1 MGEEFLS
8 LIAYELNVKRVTV
21 EDNLA
26 TEIEL
31 DTRITPELEEEGKLR
46 DAIRMIQDF
55 RKEKGLNPKDRMK
68 YEVPDNLKELFAK
81 YAGDIKKATNIEF

>member
-8 LIAYELNVKRVTV
+8 LIARELNVKRVTI

-46 DAIRMIQDF
+46 DAVRMIQDF
-55 RKEKGLNPKDRMK
+55 RKENGLNPKDKMK
-68 YEVPDNLKELFAK
+68 YEVPDSLKELFAK
-81 YAGDIKKATNIEF
+81 YAADIKKATNIEF